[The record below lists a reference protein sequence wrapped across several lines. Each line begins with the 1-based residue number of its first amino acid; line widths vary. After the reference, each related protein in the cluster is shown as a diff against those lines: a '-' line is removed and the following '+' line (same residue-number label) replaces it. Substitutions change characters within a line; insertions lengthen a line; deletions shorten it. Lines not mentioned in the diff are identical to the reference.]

1 MDARG
6 ARQPTDRGGRPI
18 IELHLAADFSR
29 YLGGRYRADGPWSGQ
44 QFRDELLVRRF
55 DEARAQAAKLVVVLD
70 GLAAVPSSFMEEA
83 FGGLLR
89 VREDLSLSDVEST
102 LEITAAEP
110 ELLPFARLARNYMRS
125 EDRRRSTRA
134 LAARPSS
141 ADAQPADVSVCGA

>member
-1 MDARG
+1 MNARVAQRPTHG
-6 ARQPTDRGGRPI
+6 GPRQP

-29 YLGGRYRADGPWSGQ
+29 YLGGRRRADGPWSGQ
-44 QFRDELLVRRF
+44 QFRDDMLVQRF
-55 DEARAQAAKLVVVLD
+55 DAARAQGAKLVIVLD
-70 GLAAVPSSFMEEA
+70 GLAAVPSSFLEEA

-134 LAARPSS
+134 SALRPSS
-141 ADAQPADVSVCGA
+141 ESAQPGGVSVCCG

>member
-1 MDARG
+1 M
-6 ARQPTDRGGRPI
+6 
-18 IELHLAADFSR
+18 IEIRLADDFSR

-44 QFRDELLVRRF
+44 QFRDDMLVRRF
-55 DEARAQAAKLVVVLD
+55 DEARTQGAKLVIVLD
-70 GLAAVPSSFMEEA
+70 GLPAVPSSFIEEA

-134 LAARPSS
+134 LAL
-141 ADAQPADVSVCGA
+141 GALGGGLGLGPKGGEASPGRSRRLSGGIHE